1 LLGDQPRIELCEPAE
16 YASFIDLMTR
26 AYLILTDSGGIQ
38 EEAPSL
44 GKPVLVMRDSTE
56 RPEGIEAGLAKL
68 VGTDPA
74 TIVRETTRLLDDP
87 VLYEQMTQ
95 AENPYGDGRA
105 CERIIEV
112 LTRCAAAA
120 KSGPKKKRL
129 ALAQTSG

>member
-1 LLGDQPRIELCEPAE
+1 
-16 YASFIDLMTR
+16 
-26 AYLILTDSGGIQ
+26 
-38 EEAPSL
+38 
-44 GKPVLVMRDSTE
+44 MRDSTE

-74 TIVRETTRLLDDP
+74 MIVRETTRLLDDP
-87 VLYEQMTQ
+87 VLYEQMTR

-112 LTRCAAAA
+112 LARYATAA

>member
-1 LLGDQPRIELCEPAE
+1 
-16 YASFIDLMTR
+16 
-26 AYLILTDSGGIQ
+26 
-38 EEAPSL
+38 
-44 GKPVLVMRDSTE
+44 
-56 RPEGIEAGLAKL
+56 
-68 VGTDPA
+68 
-74 TIVRETTRLLDDP
+74 LDDP

-112 LTRCAAAA
+112 LARYAAAA